1 MEAPQLVGAS
11 QIVGAAVDIIDI
23 SHTLGAAVDIVDT
36 SHTLGEAADSMD
48 TSQLLGVSQM
58 VGASP
63 QPEDQGLKEQLQ

>member
-1 MEAPQLVGAS
+1 MD
-11 QIVGAAVDIIDI
+11 IVDT
-23 SHTLGAAVDIVDT
+23 SHTLGEAVDIVDT
-36 SHTLGEAADSMD
+36 SHTLGAVVDSMD